1 MQISLNMSSLA
12 MPAMPSDLRLAV
24 WPAYSQKQSQAPK
37 VRALAPARPAT
48 LATAGVGKT
57 LSPGTLALV
66 VLAHIV
72 AFAAV
77 MTATQTAPHIE
88 EPATPM
94 LVSLVANPQPAP
106 EIVPLEPTP
115 PKPRPVVREQKVKQ
129 RKPQPQELKP
139 TPQPQVQ
146 ESAPSPATTAPKE
159 AIKTEEAASA
169 PQAKV
174 PEVIEKPQ
182 PEPVVEPPRFGAAY
196 LHNPA
201 PAYPP
206 LSRRMGEQG
215 KVLLRVLVTVNGDA
229 ENVQIETGS
238 GSTRLDQAALDSV
251 KKWRFIPAKRNNQPV
266 SAYVLVPV
274 SFSLE
279 G

>member
-1 MQISLNMSSLA
+1 MQINLNMSSLA
-12 MPAMPSDLRLAV
+12 MPAMPSDLRLAI

-37 VRALAPARPAT
+37 VRALAPARPVVPAET
-48 LATAGVGKT
+48 LDKT
-57 LSPGTLALV
+57 LSPRTLAIV
-66 VLAHIV
+66 VLAHVV
-72 AFAAV
+72 AFAAL
-77 MTATQTAPHIE
+77 MAMTQTTPPVE

-106 EIVPLEPTP
+106 EVVPLEPTP
-115 PKPRPVVREQKVKQ
+115 PKPQPVVKQ
-129 RKPQPQELKP
+129 QKPQPQELKP

-146 ESAPSPATTAPKE
+146 ESTPPAAIASKE
-159 AIKTEEAASA
+159 AIKTEEAVPA
-169 PQAKV
+169 PQSKV

-182 PEPVVEPPRFGAAY
+182 PEPVVEPPRFGGAY

-201 PAYPP
+201 PAYPA

-229 ENVQIETGS
+229 ETVQVEAGS
-238 GSTRLDQAALDSV
+238 GSSRLDQAALDSV

>member
-1 MQISLNMSSLA
+1 MQINLNMSSLA
-12 MPAMPSDLRLAV
+12 MPAMPSDLRLAI

-37 VRALAPARPAT
+37 VRALAPARPVTPA
-48 LATAGVGKT
+48 AAGKAI
-57 LSPGTLALV
+57 SPSTLALV
-66 VLAHIV
+66 LLAHV
-72 AFAAV
+72 MAFAAL
-77 MTATQTAPHIE
+77 MAMTQTTPPVE

-106 EIVPLEPTP
+106 EVVPLEPTP
-115 PKPRPVVREQKVKQ
+115 PKPQPVVREQKVKQ
-129 RKPQPQELKP
+129 QKPQPQDLKP

-146 ESAPSPATTAPKE
+146 ESTPPPAIASKE
-159 AIKTEEAASA
+159 AIKTEEAAPA
-169 PQAKV
+169 PQSKV

-201 PAYPP
+201 PAYPA

-229 ENVQIETGS
+229 ETVQIEAGS
-238 GSTRLDQAALDSV
+238 GSPRLDQAALDSV

-274 SFSLE
+274 NFSLE

>member
-1 MQISLNMSSLA
+1 MQINLNMSSLA

-37 VRALAPARPAT
+37 VRALAPARPA
-48 LATAGVGKT
+48 LPVAAAADKT
-57 LSPGTLALV
+57 LSPRTLAIV
-66 VLAHIV
+66 VLAHVV
-72 AFAAV
+72 AFAAL
-77 MTATQTAPHIE
+77 MAMTQTTPPVE

-106 EIVPLEPTP
+106 EVVPLEPTP
-115 PKPRPVVREQKVKQ
+115 PKPQPVVREQKVKQ
-129 RKPQPQELKP
+129 QKPQPQELKP

-146 ESAPSPATTAPKE
+146 ESTPPPAIASKE
-159 AIKTEEAASA
+159 AIKTEEAAPA
-169 PQAKV
+169 PQAKA

-201 PAYPP
+201 PAYPA

-229 ENVQIETGS
+229 ETVQVEAGS
-238 GSTRLDQAALDSV
+238 GSSRLDQAALDSV

-274 SFSLE
+274 NFSLE